1 MSCDHSIY
9 TYIDT
14 FLHIAIIF
22 KQREKRMIQND
33 SILNSND
40 FILKLR
46 SEKERNE
53 EKKYRLILFHLISV
67 EDGRWKKGISLEF
80 SFVLKRNF

>member
-1 MSCDHSIY
+1 
-9 TYIDT
+9 
-14 FLHIAIIF
+14 
-22 KQREKRMIQND
+22 MIQND

-67 EDGRWKKGISLEF
+67 EDGR
-80 SFVLKRNF
+80 